1 MWLFAPDGEVKPH
14 SSIIKA
20 LKGLASPPRV
30 FVQVGNVSA
39 AREAA
44 LDGADILVCQGFDAG
59 GHQFRKGMGIVSFV
73 PEVRRLLEEEE
84 EEFAGKEIAVVAA
97 GGIVGGKGVA
107 AALALGEFMKR
118 AIVFMRHAEIL
129 ITLVVV

>member
-14 SSIIKA
+14 GTIIKA

-30 FVQVGNVSA
+30 FVQVGNVGA

-73 PEVRRLLEEEE
+73 PEVRRLLEEE
-84 EEFAGKEIAVVAA
+84 FAGKEIAAVAA

-107 AALALGEFMKR
+107 AALALGEFFLAKGLFYAMPSC
-118 AIVFMRHAEIL
+118 
-129 ITLVVV
+129 